1 MNIRQL
7 KKKVKTVNNIKKMTH
22 AMEMVSAVK
31 MKKSQQKAIEGRP
44 YQQTLDRVV
53 KTITQMIDPG
63 LSPLLKKN
71 FGEKSLAI
79 LISTNKGLCGAFNFN
94 LFRFC
99 LDNFDFKN
107 TDFITI
113 GKIGSFFINKMGGK
127 IIGDYSMIEQDAV
140 ASAVYNQVISLYLK
154 AEYSNIFLVFNRF
167 ISTVNHQP
175 VKEKLLPIEMV
186 EKEGE
191 VVNKL
196 EESYLIEPKPEMI
209 IDPLLRNFIEQKIRA
224 ALISHEAG
232 EHSARML
239 AMKNASDNA
248 EEIIQ
253 ELTLTGNKIRQEKIT
268 YELLDM
274 VTAKESVEK

>member
-53 KTITQMIDPG
+53 KTITQMIDIN

-71 FGEKSLAI
+71 INDKSLVI
-79 LISTNKGLCGAFNFN
+79 LISTNKRLCGAFNFK

-99 LDNFDFKN
+99 LDNFDFKK

-113 GKIGSFFINKMGGK
+113 GKIGSFFINKIGGK
-127 IIGDYSMIEQDAV
+127 IIGDYSMIEQEAV
-140 ASAVYNQVISLYLK
+140 ASAVYNQAISLYLK
-154 AEYSNIFLVFNRF
+154 AEYKEIYLVFNRF
-167 ISTVNHQP
+167 ISTINHQP
-175 VKEKLLPIEMV
+175 VKEILLPIEIA
-186 EKEGE
+186 EKGE
-191 VVNKL
+191 ETIKMM

-209 IDPLLRNFIEQKIRA
+209 IDPLLRNFVEQKIRS

-239 AMKNASDNA
+239 AMKNATDNA
-248 EEIIQ
+248 EEINQ
-253 ELTLTGNKIRQEKIT
+253 QLTLTGNKIRQEKIT